1 MERPGS
7 RFAGTPPTGNY
18 FLVVVDY
25 FCRFF
30 EVAATKSVTSSK
42 MISCLEM
49 MFTSHRF
56 PLLVKHRRAIRAE
69 PMTFFFTI
77 W

>member
-49 MFTSHRF
+49 MFASHRF
-56 PLLVKHRRAIRAE
+56 PLLVKNDNGSQFVSEEFKIYL
-69 PMTFFFTI
+69 I
-77 W
+77 